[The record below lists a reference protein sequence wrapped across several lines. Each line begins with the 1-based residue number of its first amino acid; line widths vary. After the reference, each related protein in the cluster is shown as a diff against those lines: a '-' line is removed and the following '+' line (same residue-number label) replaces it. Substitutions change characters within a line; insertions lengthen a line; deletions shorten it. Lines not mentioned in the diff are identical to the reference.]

1 MCAIVYALDFVYDY
15 SFTGLGKESVQ
26 VVKNR
31 RFLWPKFKPEEDNT
45 ERLDSEEASSDNLPV
60 YVHDTNKGY
69 KVRTKMSFSIFTR
82 TTDDNSSEKESA
94 SVGESSEVKVKP
106 GPLQLQKLLPKVS
119 NIPQEGSQQE
129 LLSVA
134 IEHDY

>member
-1 MCAIVYALDFVYDY
+1 M
-15 SFTGLGKESVQ
+15 
-26 VVKNR
+26 
-31 RFLWPKFKPEEDNT
+31 
-45 ERLDSEEASSDNLPV
+45 DSEEASSDNLPV
-60 YVHDTNKGY
+60 YVHDTNEGY

-94 SVGESSEVKVKP
+94 SVGKSSEVKASASVGESSEVKAKP
-106 GPLQLQKLLPKVS
+106 GPLQLQKLPPKVL

-129 LLSVA
+129 LTSVA